1 MTQPLLQVTG
11 LSRSAADVRLPDM
24 VYGVPVLC
32 PLACADVLAI
42 EAEPLV
48 SQRGVRAVLTEDSV
62 LSGHGQRFQRLLGQL
77 LTKRVRRAGQ
87 VVALVLADSPW
98 LAKSVA
104 RQVSLRIREQAGP
117 LSVQSAI
124 AMGGS
129 QQPIRRSSGQP
140 AEAFADS
147 RTRLHQTYRTSARLV
162 GDVAHGTATA
172 VWRGDSLTVYAIGA
186 SKQMLGTQLGLPEDK
201 LLVVSSELGDSR
213 SLTSSSSLLA
223 AIASAHL
230 DRPVCVEL
238 PALCIAGTLPETIQ
252 TLQLGLL
259 ADDLP
264 SALLL
269 HGAVAGSFSGQP
281 SELSVMD
288 LGSAYGFSARELSL
302 LPLAVHL
309 PTSDRFV
316 GIELA
321 LSLEVAIDELATQRS
336 EDPLQLRLRWLS
348 DRPEGAPL
356 RRCLTQLQKLLGD
369 GKPSV
374 PRSKDASSGSLLGR
388 KIGVGTAAAVWRS
401 ASGTLQFGAH
411 AIEVAVSSGRIELV
425 RHACVLETD
434 LVSDGAESVVRK
446 SLAWARKVALRRSL
460 VLSRR
465 SGWTSSSP
473 DEAARSTTVANLAVS
488 LLPSGAPG
496 SVRTNPDDLAML
508 AASGVA
514 AAIANALSS
523 ALGVRQRTVCP
534 SGVEGTSGST
544 VG

>member
-1 MTQPLLQVTG
+1 MTQALLQVTG
-11 LSRSAADVRLPDM
+11 LSRSAADVRLPDL

-42 EAEPLV
+42 EAESLV
-48 SQRGVRAVLTEDSV
+48 SQRGVRGLLTEDSV
-62 LSGHGQRFQRLLGQL
+62 LAGRGQRFQPLLGQL
-77 LTKRVRRAGQ
+77 LSKRVRRAGQ
-87 VVALVLADSPW
+87 VVALVLADSPL

-117 LSVQSAI
+117 LTIQAAI
-124 AMGGS
+124 ATAGPS
-129 QQPIRRSSGQP
+129 SPVRRSSGQP
-140 AEAFADS
+140 AEAFANAS
-147 RTRLHQTYRTSARLV
+147 TRLRQTYRTSARLV

-186 SKQMLGTQLGLPEDK
+186 SKQALGTQLGLPEDK

-213 SLTSSSSLLA
+213 SLTSTSSLLA
-223 AIASAHL
+223 VIASAHL
-230 DRPVCVEL
+230 DRPVSVEL
-238 PALCIAGTLPETIQ
+238 PALCAAGTLPETIQ
-252 TLQLGLL
+252 TLQLGLS
-259 ADDLP
+259 ADDRP

-269 HGAVAGSFSGQP
+269 HGAVAGSFSAQP

-288 LGSAYGFSARELSL
+288 LGSAYGFADRELSL
-302 LPLAVHL
+302 VALPVHL
-309 PTSDRFV
+309 PISDRFV

-321 LSLEVAIDELATQRS
+321 LSLEVAIDELATQHG

-348 DRPEGAPL
+348 DRPEGASL
-356 RRCLTQLQKLLGD
+356 HRCLTQLQKLLGD
-369 GKPSV
+369 GKPSS
-374 PRSKDASSGSLLGR
+374 PSPKDASSDRLLGR
-388 KIGVGTAAAVWRS
+388 KLGVGMAAAVWRS
-401 ASGTLQFGAH
+401 AAGSLQFGAH

-434 LVSDGAESVVRK
+434 PGSDVADSVVRK
-446 SLAWARKVALRRSL
+446 SLAWARKVALRRAL
-460 VLSRR
+460 VLHSR

-473 DEAARSTTVANLAVS
+473 EDAARSSSVANLAVRLIPAGS
-488 LLPSGAPG
+488 PG
-496 SVRTNPDDLAML
+496 TARTNPDDLAML

-534 SGVEGTSGST
+534 SVVDGTKWLSAG
-544 VG
+544 